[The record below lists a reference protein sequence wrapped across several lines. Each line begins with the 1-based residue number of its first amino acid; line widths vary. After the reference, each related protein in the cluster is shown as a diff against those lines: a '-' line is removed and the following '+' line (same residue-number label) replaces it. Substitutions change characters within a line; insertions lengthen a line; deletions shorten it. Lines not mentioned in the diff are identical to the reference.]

1 MKKRTKRLGLSGKAA
16 EGRSW
21 CDLQRMAALNLSR
34 REEDV
39 NLALKRHWASEE
51 GGSQA
56 AGKASLWKEVG
67 RMSGRVGPRSHGLE
81 CQVQEFDF
89 ILQLMR
95 ISALKCVEH
104 ERKRVFG
111 GRFMF

>member
-1 MKKRTKRLGLSGKAA
+1 MSGKAA

-21 CDLQRMAALNLSR
+21 CALRRTAVLNLSR

-39 NLALKRHWASEE
+39 NLALERHWGLG

-56 AGKASLWKEVG
+56 AGKASLWKEAG
-67 RMSGRVGPRSHGLE
+67 RMARRVGPKRHGLE

-89 ILQLMR
+89 IL
-95 ISALKCVEH
+95 
-104 ERKRVFG
+104 
-111 GRFMF
+111 